1 MYLSIVSK
9 QFYILGSW
17 IGYHFP
23 MQWISFRYF
32 LRFHKFINW
41 KSPKTLNEKILY
53 LSFNTDTTRW
63 SDLSDKYRVREY
75 ITDCGYSESLVALYA
90 VWDDANK
97 IDFTKLPQSFV
108 LKTNH
113 GSGEIV
119 IVHDKNKIDKDEIIA
134 YLNREISKP
143 YGEIESGKHYWRIK
157 PCIIAEQLLINDATS
172 QRYSTSIIDYKF
184 WCFNGQAYYIWA
196 CCNRS
201 KHGAEVLLYDKE
213 WNAHPEYS
221 IFTKHYRRGNILP
234 KPQNLNKM
242 ILMAEKLSNPF
253 PCVRVDLY
261 NIGGKIY
268 FGEMTFTSLGGLMNY
283 FTEEFL
289 MKAGDLIDLNYNGK
303 KSY

>member
-1 MYLSIVSK
+1 MNVICSAIYTIAAW
-9 QFYILGSW
+9 LGSH
-17 IGYHFP
+17 YPKF
-23 MQWISFRYF
+23 WISFRYF
-32 LRFHKFINW
+32 LRFHKFISW

-75 ITDCGYSESLVALYA
+75 ITDCGYSDSLVTLYG
-90 VWDDANK
+90 VWNDANN

-157 PCIIAEQLLINDATS
+157 PCIVAEQLLINDAVS

-184 WCFNGQAYYIWA
+184 WCFNGQVYYIYT
-196 CCNRS
+196 CFNRT
-201 KHGAEVLLYDKE
+201 KELLDILLYDRE

-221 IFTKHYRRGNILP
+221 IFTKHYRKGNVLP
-234 KPQNLNKM
+234 KPQNFNEM
-242 ILMAEKLSNPF
+242 IVMAERLAKPF

-289 MKAGDLIDLNYNGK
+289 IKAGDLIDLNYNGK
-303 KSY
+303 EPY